1 MVSQSM
7 LFVWMRYEVGL
18 MPKRNVEE
26 LTVSVFFS

>member
-7 LFVWMRYEVGL
+7 LFVWKKYEVGL
-18 MPKRNVEE
+18 MRKRNVEE